1 MSTNGV
7 NSVAAQ
13 RANLLSAVQ
22 NAKTDGER
30 FAAEKQLAMFDLQH
44 KEDYTAIGKAQ
55 NDGNV
60 PTVEDRQKT
69 HQTNLEEIGKAKAQA
84 QVLEQ
89 YHDLTYQLSQAVI
102 NGQDDVRAEVEKKL
116 QELVAAH
123 PELKV
128 SNREEL
134 QRVSD
139 QVVSDAAKLR
149 ETTFVKDEQAGVS
162 ATFYGNAEDA
172 WQTANIRLDAPTVKK
187 EVRTKD
193 QIRTQIKED
202 AHFVADD
209 GTVVQGRQNLKANR
223 KSLKAGKK
231 AAEKEYKAAVK
242 AFNQNKNRT
251 QQDVDNLIAA
261 FEKYR
266 DASMDYELGNRVYK
280 TAKGNGTR
288 KRARAIRKNEISDNR
303 VVDRSHVYL
312 NKKQADAAV
321 KSGQVGKDNVGY
333 INDDGLKIL
342 TMIKT
347 IAQNHQ
353 NGAKTS
359 FDEVFTDDDWGA
371 LSRIQIPTDKMT
383 AEENEAAT
391 RANQTALRTLAGGGN
406 RIEPTEKETLIKE
419 LKNAGLDTSRHQI
432 NKLYT
437 AYGMEH
443 ENRFG
448 NKVKDGLKAAAPVA
462 VAEGL
467 ATAYRYKHSA
477 SARSV
482 ADATSTSTAT
492 ATASKTVHYS
502 AEDIQT
508 VTAEAVVNDYIDLG
522 ELLGDEQYFGDG
534 IEISAEDVK
543 TATAHAK
550 VEGSVTA
557 TAVATAIAVAK
568 AHSEAFAKA
577 VVKNPW
583 LPGVVTTAAAFGVGF
598 AASKGYENGVTKG
611 AVKEFKRAEFLN
623 LFKGPSAKGAAAEVI
638 QTLDEIAKKTDDRA
652 FADRIGANAYKHFQ
666 GVQNQVLTQRELEA
680 LNIGLKAIL
689 KELPSK
695 PNAPTP
701 PITETTPAPTEPPC
715 EVELD
720 SRTVRHP
727 HTRRAGDTWGGL
739 VKAYYPDCLPENGGQ
754 HKLSDCIRELKRQL
768 AYTENESGEIVFDE
782 AKFKALLKGNDL
794 PKELLLPEKI
804 FDCDYTQ
811 GEVKAAKIV
820 RGGRRGRVLD
830 NAGREYNHA
839 TKQDCHDNMPQDV
852 ADGTRVTRNGK
863 TYVAH
868 NGRWVEQ

>member
-44 KEDYTAIGKAQ
+44 KEDYTAIGKAPEKA
-55 NDGNV
+55 DGA
-60 PTVEDRQKT
+60 TADDRQKV
-69 HQTNLEEIGKAKAQA
+69 QQKNLDEIGKAKAQA
-84 QVLEQ
+84 KVFEQ

-102 NGQDDVRAEVEKKL
+102 NGQDDVRTEVEAKL
-116 QELVAAH
+116 KELIAQH
-123 PELKV
+123 PELKT

-134 QRVSD
+134 QKVSD
-139 QVVSDAAKLR
+139 KVTADAAKLR
-149 ETTFVKDEQAGVS
+149 ETSYIKDSKAGIS

-172 WQTANIRLDAPTVKK
+172 WQTANIELDAPTEKK
-187 EVRTKD
+187 TIRSKD
-193 QIRTQIKED
+193 QIRHEIKSD
-202 AHFVADD
+202 AHYVKDD
-209 GTVVQGRQNLKANR
+209 GTVVKGTKDLKANR
-223 KSLKAGKK
+223 KGLKADKK
-231 AAEKEYKAAVK
+231 AAEKEYKAAAK
-242 AFNQNKNRT
+242 AFNEKTNRT
-251 QQDVDNLIAA
+251 QEDVDNLIAA

-266 DASMDYELGNRVYK
+266 DANMDYELGNRVYK

-288 KRARAIRKNEISDNR
+288 KRARAIRKNDISDNR
-303 VVDRSHVYL
+303 VVDRSNVYTS
-312 NKKQADAAV
+312 KKLADEAV
-321 KSGQVGKDNVGY
+321 KSGKVGKDHVGY
-333 INDDGLKIL
+333 VTEDGLKIL
-342 TMIKT
+342 TMLKT
-347 IAQNHQ
+347 IAENHQ
-353 NGAKTS
+353 KGVKTS
-359 FDEVFTDDDWGA
+359 FDEVFTDDNWGA

-419 LKNAGLDTSRHQI
+419 LKNAGLKDISRTDI

-477 SARSV
+477 SARSTS
-482 ADATSTSTAT
+482 DATSTATST

-534 IEISAEDVK
+534 IEISASDVK

-557 TAVATAIAVAK
+557 TATATAIAVAK

-583 LPGVVTTAAAFGVGF
+583 LPGVVTTAAAFGAGF
-598 AASKGYENGVTKG
+598 ATSKGYESGVTKG

-623 LFKGPSAKGAAAEVI
+623 LFKGTAAKGAAAEVI
-638 QTLDEIAKKTDDRA
+638 QTLDEVAKKTGDRA
-652 FADRIGANAYKHFQ
+652 FADRIGDEAYKKFQ
-666 GVQNQVLTQRELEA
+666 GGQNQVLIQRELEGM
-680 LNIGLKAIL
+680 NEGLKAIL
-689 KELPSK
+689 ESWPKEK
-695 PNAPTP
+695 PKAPTP
-701 PITETTPAPTEPPC
+701 EITVTTPAPTEC
-715 EVELD
+715 AVDLD
-720 SRTVRHP
+720 TKRRTYP
-727 HTRRAGDTWGGL
+727 HTRRAGDTWAGL
-739 VKAYYPDCLPENGGQ
+739 VKAFYPDCLPENGGQ

-768 AYTENESGEIVFDE
+768 AYDE
-782 AKFKALLKGNDL
+782 DGNFNDATFKALLRGRDI

-804 FDCDYTQ
+804 FDCDYTK
-811 GEVKAAKIV
+811 GEVKAEKIV
-820 RGGRRGRVLD
+820 RGGRRGKVLD
-830 NAGREYNHA
+830 NAGRGY
-839 TKQDCHDNMPQDV
+839 TDYYKQDCKDPEPVRIDK
-852 ADGTRVTRNGK
+852 DEYDRLRDK
-863 TYVAH
+863 K
-868 NGRWVEQ
+868 